1 MEVRNV
7 SIKYPGRDEWVLK
20 NVSITIPAGR
30 KLSVVG
36 PNGAGKTTFIKL
48 PCRLYEPREGEI
60 LLDGVN
66 ISNYDLAEYMRLFAV
81 VFQDF
86 KLLAFSMRENI
97 AVSATAD
104 EDALQRAVAQ
114 AGLASKAAALPHGH
128 NTAVYKTFDK
138 AGVEFSGGKSRKLA
152 IARAIYKGSPIV
164 ILDEPIAAL
173 DPLAEYEVYT
183 RFNDLVGD
191 KTAIYI
197 ALALELLFLR

>member
-1 MEVRNV
+1 M
-7 SIKYPGRDEWVLK
+7 
-20 NVSITIPAGR
+20 
-30 KLSVVG
+30 
-36 PNGAGKTTFIKL
+36 
-48 PCRLYEPREGEI
+48 
-60 LLDGVN
+60 
-66 ISNYDLAEYMRLFAV
+66 V
-81 VFQDF
+81 VFQDL

-152 IARAIYKGSPIV
+152 IARAIYKGSPIA